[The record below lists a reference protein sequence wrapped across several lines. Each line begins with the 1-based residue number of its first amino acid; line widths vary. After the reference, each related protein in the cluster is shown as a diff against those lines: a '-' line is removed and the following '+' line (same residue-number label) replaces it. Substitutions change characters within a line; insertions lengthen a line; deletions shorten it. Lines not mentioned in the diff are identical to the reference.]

1 MKILVDEKIPAT
13 TVNKLREQGN
23 DVLDIRGTEDQGM
36 CDLDLWEK
44 AVE

>member
-1 MKILVDEKIPAT
+1 MKILVDENIPAT
-13 TVNKLREQGN
+13 TVIKLREKGN

-44 AVE
+44 AV